1 MWKGVL
7 VAARP
12 GTPVQAISHGRV
24 AFADWLR
31 GFGLLMII
39 EHGDGYMSLYGHGES
54 LFKDVGDWVEAG
66 EVIGTVGNSG
76 GREKSGLYFEIRHL
90 GTPVDPVRWCA
101 RGPGAQSAALV
112 SP

>member
-1 MWKGVL
+1 VT
-7 VAARP
+7 ARP

-39 EHGDGYMSLYGHGES
+39 EHGDGYMSLYGHSEL

-66 EVIGTVGNSG
+66 EVIGKVGDTG
-76 GREKSGLYFEIRHL
+76 GREMSGLYFEIRHN
-90 GTPVDPVRWCA
+90 GKPINPDAWMS
-101 RGPGAQSAALV
+101 RG
-112 SP
+112 

>member
-1 MWKGVL
+1 
-7 VAARP
+7 
-12 GTPVQAISHGRV
+12 V

-39 EHGDGYMSLYGHGES
+39 EHGDGYMSLYGHSES

-66 EVIGTVGNSG
+66 EVIGKVGDTG
-76 GREKSGLYFEIRHL
+76 GREMSGLYFEIRHL
-90 GTPVDPVRWCA
+90 GTPVDPARWCG
-101 RGPGAQSAALV
+101 RGPAAQSAALV